1 MSRAFTAQQ
10 FEQSYRPSRLGN
22 WEVPKSTAPATPT
35 FRGAGY
41 TTKILVDDRGHL
53 LPGKAR
59 KASADDAPMPQM
71 YRWPEKRLLSQ
82 EKYTGAA
89 TMGCVA
95 RAPHAHARA
104 AARTRAGALSR
115 RAARTALRRYK
126 GVPTDFL
133 PISSV
138 NIKTVPG
145 TREYPYAQPI

>member
-89 TMGCVA
+89 TMG
-95 RAPHAHARA
+95 
-104 AARTRAGALSR
+104 
-115 RAARTALRRYK
+115 YK